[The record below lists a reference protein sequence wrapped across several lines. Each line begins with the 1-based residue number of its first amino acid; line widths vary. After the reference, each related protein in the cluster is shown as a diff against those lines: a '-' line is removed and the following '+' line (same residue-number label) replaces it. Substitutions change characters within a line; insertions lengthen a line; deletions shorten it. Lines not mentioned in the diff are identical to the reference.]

1 MTSITRRERQRLE
14 NREGI
19 LKAALTI
26 AERESWS
33 AVTIR
38 KIADE
43 IDYTSPIIYQHFDN
57 KEAALQAL
65 IEQGFNDL
73 ETSMR
78 RALMDNDPE
87 TRLLALGRAY
97 LHFARDHRRLYELMH
112 GLGGGGARAVR
123 AHQGSGRRYH
133 TVERGNSNLGTS
145 AGRVPGR
152 YLRRERNSLGRAPR
166 YDDARAAARY
176 RLRACRTVSS
186 GGPFAPCSSTGRP
199 YKLIFFLT
207 YLSLINNLSALQ
219 K

>member
-112 GLGGGGARAVR
+112 GLGGVALEPSERTEAAGGVITLSNEAIQTWVQAQGASLDDIYAASETAWGVLHGMTTLGLLPDIGFERAEQL
-123 AHQGSGRRYH
+123 AL
-133 TVERGNSNLGTS
+133 E
-145 AGRVPGR
+145 A
-152 YLRRERNSLGRAPR
+152 
-166 YDDARAAARY
+166 
-176 RLRACRTVSS
+176 LRA
-186 GGPFAPCSSTGRP
+186 
-199 YKLIFFLT
+199 L
-207 YLSLINNLSALQ
+207 LQ
-219 K
+219 YWETL